1 MRERRRPMKRRA
13 AVVTVSDTVSRGGRE
28 DGSGPEIVR
37 WLERNGFTVA
47 AHEVVPDEEAR
58 ITGVLRKLLDPGDLS
73 LVITTGGTGFTPRD
87 VTPEATIPVI
97 NRRAPGVEELIRRA
111 GLEKGI
117 VTASLGRGVSGIV
130 GRCWIVNL
138 PGSPG
143 AVRDGLDVLSP
154 IIEHALDQLE
164 GEKPHD

>member
-1 MRERRRPMKRRA
+1 MKRRA

-37 WLERNGFTVA
+37 WLERNDFIVA
-47 AHEVVPDEEAR
+47 AREVVPDEEAR
-58 ITGVLRKLLDPGDLS
+58 ITGVLRSLVDSGNLS

-97 NRRAPGVEELIRRA
+97 DRRAPGVEELVRRA
-111 GLEKGI
+111 GVEKGI
-117 VTASLGRGVSGIV
+117 ATASLSRGVSGIA

-138 PGSPG
+138 PGSPS
-143 AVRDGLDVLSP
+143 AVRDGLDAITP
-154 IIEHALDQLE
+154 IVRHALDQLE
-164 GEKPHD
+164 GEKSHG